1 MTNKLDSTDK
11 QLIALLRKN
20 ARTPI
25 IKISKMLGIARA
37 TVQNRLN
44 KLEQN
49 KVILGYTIKLEPD
62 ADTHPIRLFMNISVE
77 AKEEVRII
85 QKMAHYPEVVSLHH
99 TSGRWDLIAEVK
111 AENLPLLNSLL
122 GEIRLIK
129 GIEKTETNLLLSS
142 IY

>member
-85 QKMAHYPEVVSLHH
+85 QKMGHYPEVVSLHH